1 MNKLTCMYQSVMF
14 TLGCVV
20 SCSQVQAV
28 TSVGGGDFSSPVTVS
43 LRELSPDSNSG
54 PPVTA
59 IVVTVIVVII
69 LFLAIIVATLVA
81 YTYWS
86 VPQLE

>member
-1 MNKLTCMYQSVMF
+1 MYQSVMF

-43 LRELSPDSNSG
+43 LREPSPDPNFGSRFNEAG
-54 PPVTA
+54 VIAGAVVAVTF
-59 IVVTVIVVII
+59 TLGVIV
-69 LFLAIIVATLVA
+69 AAQCA
-81 YTYWS
+81 YICRY
-86 VPQLE
+86 VCFIFRI

>member
-1 MNKLTCMYQSVMF
+1 MF

-43 LRELSPDSNSG
+43 LREPSPDSKSD

-59 IVVTVIVVII
+59 IAVTVLVVII
-69 LFLAIIVATLVA
+69 IFLAIIVASLVA
-81 YTYWS
+81 YIYWS
-86 VPQLE
+86 VPQLNN